1 MPDISSSSY
10 WTDNFLSFLRLEKGY
25 TDNTLVSYQN
35 DIVRFVDYM
44 EKMRKKELCGVNQE
58 EIIAFIRILTDIGL
72 CPNSLSRNISSLKSF
87 FKYLIGEG
95 VIRENPMEYIHK
107 PKLWKRIPEVL
118 TIPEMEK
125 LLKLI
130 DVTQPMGIR
139 DRALLETMYSSGLRV
154 SEAIGLTSS
163 GVFLEQEILRI
174 FGKGHKERLVPIG
187 RYAIYYLKL
196 YMRDIRPLLV
206 KDQPT
211 SQIFVNFRG
220 KALSRMGVWKILK
233 ACTLRAGIER
243 NVTPHTLR
251 HSFATHLLEGGAN
264 LRSVQELLG
273 HSDISTT
280 EIYTH
285 LDRDYLQEV
294 HRSFHP
300 RDKWNE

>member
-1 MPDISSSSY
+1 MNNPRSTI
-10 WTDNFLSFLRLEKGY
+10 WIDNFLSFLRLEKGY
-25 TDNTLVSYQN
+25 TDNTIVSYQN
-35 DIVRFVDYM
+35 DIERFTDYV
-44 EKMRKKELCGVNQE
+44 EKMRKKNLCEVNQE
-58 EIIAFIRILTDIGL
+58 DIISFIKILTEIGL

-87 FKYLIGEG
+87 LKYLITEG
-95 VIRENPMEYIHK
+95 IISENPMEYIHK

-125 LLKLI
+125 LFKMI
-130 DVTQPMGIR
+130 DITQPKGIR

-163 GVFLEQEILRI
+163 GMFLDQEILRI
-174 FGKGHKERLVPIG
+174 FGKGNKERLVPIG

-196 YMRDIRPLLV
+196 YLHDIRPMLV
-206 KDQPT
+206 KEQST

-220 KALSRMGVWKILK
+220 KTLSRMGVWKILK
-233 ACTLRAGIER
+233 ACITRAGIER
-243 NVTPHTLR
+243 SVTPHTLR